1 MQGAPLTEKQ
11 GRVLDAIR
19 ASIRDRGV
27 APSHVEI
34 ARAVGLPP
42 GSTSAVEGHL
52 KALAKKGW
60 IEIEGVARGIR
71 LLREGMP
78 ILDGEHLPAVTAGA
92 PRAVEE
98 CRNLP
103 RLDDLESVLA
113 EFDSRPDYF
122 VRVEGDS
129 LDKAGFASGDIVA
142 VRKQPEARDGDIVL
156 ARIGEEV
163 TLKRFAR
170 IDDGRVELQPV
181 STNPEHEAIAINPD
195 TDDAEIV
202 GIVVGAI
209 VGTRRRTD

>member
-11 GRVLDAIR
+11 RRVLDAIR
-19 ASIRDRGV
+19 TSIRDRGV

-92 PRAVEE
+92 PRAIEE

-103 RLDDLESVLA
+103 RVNDLESVVGQ
-113 EFDSRPDYF
+113 FDSRPDFF
-122 VRVEGDS
+122 VRIEGDT
-129 LDKAGFASGDIVA
+129 LDQTGFGSGDIVA
-142 VRKQPEARDGDIVL
+142 VRKHLEARDGDIVL
-156 ARIGEEV
+156 ARVGGEV
-163 TLKRFAR
+163 KLKRYQR
-170 IDDGRVELQPV
+170 TGSHVLQPV
-181 STNPEHEAIAINPD
+181 STTDHEAIEVGPGA
-195 TDDAEIV
+195 DDAEIV
-202 GIVVGAI
+202 GVVVGAI
-209 VGTRRRTD
+209 VGTRRGPG